1 MTTPEQQAR
10 EMLARIS
17 SSSLAELVEPVKVLA
32 NLIEERDRLRDAVG
46 RAYGFLWCA
55 NDEPGT
61 PHRYPSEIAA
71 NEARKILLVLLSK
84 EDRMK
89 YIDAAIK
96 DARGHQC

>member
-10 EMLARIS
+10 DMLARIS
-17 SSSLAELVEPVKVLA
+17 SSSLAELVEPVKALA
-32 NLIEERDRLRDAVG
+32 NLIEERDRLRDAIG

-96 DARGHQC
+96 DARGPQC

>member
-1 MTTPEQQAR
+1 MGLGRWPRSAGD
-10 EMLARIS
+10 A
-17 SSSLAELVEPVKVLA
+17 VELA

-96 DARGHQC
+96 DARGPQC